1 MSTMYKY
8 IVLVFLF
15 IIIFHVVVMRFNENT
30 NRAIV

>member
-15 IIIFHVVVMRFNENT
+15 IIIFHVVVMHFNENT